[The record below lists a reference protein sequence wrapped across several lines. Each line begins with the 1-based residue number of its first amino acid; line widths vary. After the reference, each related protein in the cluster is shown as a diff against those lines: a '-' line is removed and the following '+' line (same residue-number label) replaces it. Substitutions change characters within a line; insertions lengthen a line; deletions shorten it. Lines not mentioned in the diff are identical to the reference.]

1 MEGTLYELTLDY
13 QNLMA
18 MADDPEVDEQIF
30 KDTLEGLEG
39 AIEEKADG
47 YASVIRNLEV
57 NIGALDGT
65 IEAIKKELDRV
76 KAHKTSLEN
85 KIAYMKEALCKAM
98 IACDKRKFKSSRFS
112 FWVQKNTPSVV
123 IDKPADIPFDFYR
136 TPEPEIDKNAIK
148 KALSEGKELDFAHLE
163 TTEGVRFR

>member
-1 MEGTLYELTLDY
+1 MEVTLYELTQDF

-18 MADDPEVDEQIF
+18 MADDPEVDEQVF

-39 AIEEKADG
+39 VIEAKADG

-57 NIGALDGT
+57 NVGALDGT
-65 IEAIKKELDRV
+65 IEAINKELDRV
-76 KAHKTSLEN
+76 KAHKASLEN
-85 KIAYMKEALCKAM
+85 RIQYMKESLCTAM
-98 IACDKRKFKSSRFS
+98 IACDKKKFKTEKFS

-123 IDKPADIPFDFYR
+123 IDKPADIPFEFYR
-136 TPEPEIDKNAIK
+136 VKEPEVDKTAIK
-148 KALSEGKELDFAHLE
+148 KALSDGQKLEFAHLE